1 MTALIVLIGGAI
13 YLAFYFTYGRKLQ
26 ANVVK
31 ADKDRP
37 TPAVKL
43 RDNVDYMPGQ
53 KMVVFGH
60 HFASIAGAG
69 PIVGPA
75 IAMAWGWLPAILWVW
90 FGNVFI
96 GGVHDYLSLMASVRY
111 DGKSI
116 QWVAGKMMAQRTKYI
131 FEVFVFI
138 TLILVIAAFEGVFA
152 GLASTNPTVGTA
164 SFLFLCIAIIEGL
177 LLYKTS
183 LSFRTATIIGIL
195 MLIGAVVIG
204 FVWPFLAFTS
214 VKTWYILQLIYIICA
229 ASLPV
234 WILLQPRDYL
244 NSYLLWAGLAIGGV
258 AALIAFKG
266 FNWPSFTTFSAAT
279 IVAGKPAPFWPAV
292 PLVIAC
298 GALSGFHSIVATGTV
313 SKQLD
318 NELSGLFIGYGA
330 MFTEGFLAT
339 IVITAIGAFGFT
351 VLGNFQDALTTAGV
365 NYNQFI
371 LGGKYLGD
379 SYIIA
384 SGAQGVGGAAGMFTK
399 SYGQMVLNLGI
410 PAKIG
415 ATFAGLWLSA
425 FVLTTL
431 DTATRLARFAWQ
443 ELFEFTKKGSPA
455 LHAVITN
462 RWLASLIPAAVGTY
476 LVWYGGYATLWPGF
490 AGSNQLLAAIA
501 LLTASLWVRN
511 VQGARRNYQLLVLI
525 PALALWITVFSGLI
539 WYLIVIVPSLK
550 AQIRFAIYA
559 FTIVMLILAVILLI
573 DFFIAWRRGKP
584 APEPKTA
591 EESSK

>member
-13 YLAFYFTYGRKLQ
+13 YLFFYFTYGRKLQ
-26 ANVVK
+26 SEVVR
-31 ADKDRP
+31 ADKDRL
-37 TPAVKL
+37 TPAVRL

-75 IAMAWGWLPAILWVW
+75 IALAWGWLPALLWVW

-116 QWVAGKMMAQRTKYI
+116 QWVAGKLMHPRTKYI
-131 FEVFVFI
+131 FEIFVFFA
-138 TLILVIAAFEGVFA
+138 LILVIAAFEGVFA

-164 SFLFLCIAIIEGL
+164 SFLFLVIAVIEGL
-177 LLYKTS
+177 LLYKTK
-183 LSFRTATIIGIL
+183 LSFRVASIIGVL

-214 VKTWYILQLIYIICA
+214 VKTWYVLQFIYIIFA

-244 NSYLLWAGLAIGGV
+244 NSFLLWFGLALGGV

-266 FNWPSFTTFSAAT
+266 FSWPAFTTFSAAT

-298 GALSGFHSIVATGTV
+298 GALSGFHSIVASGTV

-318 NELSGLFIGYGA
+318 NELSGLFVGYGA
-330 MFTEGFLAT
+330 MFTEGFLST
-339 IVITAIGAFGFT
+339 IVITSICAFGFT
-351 VLGNFQDALTTAGV
+351 VLANFKEAVTAAGV
-365 NYNQFI
+365 NLDQFI

-379 SYIIA
+379 SYIVA
-384 SGAQGVGGAAGMFTK
+384 SGAKGVGGAAGMFTK
-399 SYGQMVLNLGI
+399 SYGEMVKVLGI

-443 ELFEFTKKGSPA
+443 ELFEFTSKGSA
-455 LHAVITN
+455 GFHAFITN
-462 RWLASLIPAAVGTY
+462 RWLASLIPAAVGTW
-476 LVWYGGYATLWPGF
+476 LVWYGGYTVLWPGF
-490 AGSNQLLAAIA
+490 AGSNQLLASIA
-501 LLTASLWVRN
+501 LLTATLWVKN
-511 VQGARRNYQLLVLI
+511 VQMVKRSFQLLVLI
-525 PALALWITVFSGLI
+525 PALALWITVFSGLV
-539 WYLIVIVPSLK
+539 WYVIVIVPSLK
-550 AQIRFAIYA
+550 AQIRFAMYSFVIL
-559 FTIVMLILAVILLI
+559 MLVLAVVLLI
-573 DFFIAWRRGKP
+573 DFFAAYRRGP
-584 APEPKTA
+584 LPEAKA
-591 EESSK
+591 EAAK